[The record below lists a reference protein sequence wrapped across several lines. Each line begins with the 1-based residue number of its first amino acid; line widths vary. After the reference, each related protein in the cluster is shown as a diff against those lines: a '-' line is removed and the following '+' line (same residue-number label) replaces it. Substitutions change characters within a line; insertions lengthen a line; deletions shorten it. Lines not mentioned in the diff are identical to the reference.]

1 MLIDHTWIIHLHQFL
16 YIVANKISCQQQ
28 EKKGHIMMYEHET
41 LQDELDRRDGIP
53 DYYDTMYLDGYDV
66 NQICRAF
73 DKVQRKKFR
82 KIWQEKQA
90 KREQQE
96 LEHSIKADLEKTV
109 EKALDELL
117 AGFNK

>member
-1 MLIDHTWIIHLHQFL
+1 
-16 YIVANKISCQQQ
+16 
-28 EKKGHIMMYEHET
+28 MMYEHET

-82 KIWQEKQA
+82 KIRQEKMGNESSRNLNVLSKQNL
-90 KREQQE
+90 KKLSRRHLMNFWQ
-96 LEHSIKADLEKTV
+96 DLI
-109 EKALDELL
+109 
-117 AGFNK
+117 NKLRQVHL

>member
-1 MLIDHTWIIHLHQFL
+1 
-16 YIVANKISCQQQ
+16 
-28 EKKGHIMMYEHET
+28 MMYEHET

-82 KIWQEKQA
+82 KIRQEKQA

-96 LEHSIKADLEKTV
+96 LERSIKATLKKLLRRHLMNFWQDLI
-109 EKALDELL
+109 
-117 AGFNK
+117 NKLRQVRL

>member
-1 MLIDHTWIIHLHQFL
+1 
-16 YIVANKISCQQQ
+16 
-28 EKKGHIMMYEHET
+28 MYEHET

-82 KIWQEKQA
+82 KIRQEKQ
-90 KREQQE
+90 EQKDQKE
-96 LEHSIKADLEKTV
+96 LQLVRLNLLEQRKKMYIT
-109 EKALDELL
+109 KQK
-117 AGFNK
+117 NYC

>member
-1 MLIDHTWIIHLHQFL
+1 
-16 YIVANKISCQQQ
+16 
-28 EKKGHIMMYEHET
+28 MYEYET
-41 LQDELDRRDGIP
+41 PQDELDRRDGIP

-82 KIWQEKQA
+82 KIMQEKQA

-96 LEHSIKADLEKTV
+96 LERSIKADLEKTV
-109 EKALDELL
+109 WMLAAELGQAPGL
-117 AGFNK
+117 

>member
-1 MLIDHTWIIHLHQFL
+1 
-16 YIVANKISCQQQ
+16 
-28 EKKGHIMMYEHET
+28 MMYEHET

-73 DKVQRKKFR
+73 DKVQRRKFR
-82 KIWQEKQA
+82 KIRQEKMA

-96 LEHSIKADLEKTV
+96 LERSIKADLEKTV

>member
-1 MLIDHTWIIHLHQFL
+1 
-16 YIVANKISCQQQ
+16 
-28 EKKGHIMMYEHET
+28 MMYEHET

-73 DKVQRKKFR
+73 DKVQRRKFR
-82 KIWQEKQA
+82 KIRQEKMA

-96 LEHSIKADLEKTV
+96 LERSIKAELEK
-109 EKALDELL
+109 
-117 AGFNK
+117 AGLGGAHQLNMVVKKGTDRLIVKNYPN